1 MTQNR
6 SSNIYRLSRKVIFQW
21 VPSYVG
27 LEGNEIADKLAK
39 KKGYYFTYQRNTHT
53 SGLTEKS
60 LESQNSYAVQT

>member
-39 KKGYYFTYQRNTHT
+39 KKRVLLYIPKKHPHKWTH
-53 SGLTEKS
+53 
-60 LESQNSYAVQT
+60 